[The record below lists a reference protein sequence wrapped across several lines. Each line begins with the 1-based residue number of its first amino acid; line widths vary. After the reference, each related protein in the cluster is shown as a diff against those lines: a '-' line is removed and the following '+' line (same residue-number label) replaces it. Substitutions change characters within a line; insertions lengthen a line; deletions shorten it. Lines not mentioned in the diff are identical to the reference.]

1 MYRIHPRGR
10 IVRLTAAAA
19 VAAVASVLF
28 AGCGGSPASDA
39 TQEQADGYLAVAD
52 DGATATGDV
61 SIQLDYD
68 SVEAGGL
75 DPQTATTARSWSLM
89 SLVYDTLVRI
99 GPNFE
104 FEPGLATKWETPNP
118 TTYVFTLRD
127 GVTFSN
133 GRPMTT
139 DDVVGS
145 LKRLLASQGVWAIQ
159 LDTVKTVEATGDNE
173 VTVTLKHP
181 HTAFLATLANT
192 PAAIMAM
199 KEIESGELDPAK
211 EMLGTGPFVVDGH
224 RQDVSWSFTR
234 NEHYWNADEL
244 TIDSLDVEIVG
255 QESTRL
261 AAIRDGSADFA
272 FFNNVDSLDLLAGT
286 ADARAVNQQNTD
298 FYNLFINSQQKSSP
312 LSDPKVRFALNTAL
326 DRQEIADIALAG
338 HARPTGV
345 SPVTLPDA
353 CAPMDLPSEQASL
366 DEAEQTLADAGVD
379 DLEMLIYSSE
389 PALGQIAQVI
399 QQQLEDVGVSM
410 SIEKVDDGTFD
421 SRAFAEQPADFDLAL
436 YWFAG
441 YGDAAMVSKWWNPAV
456 VPAHAGFVG
465 ADPTLNALIA
475 KAGSTPAGDERA
487 DVITDLCARVDQNSE
502 MVPLVTRPSVL
513 GYRTD
518 ALSPTLYSNEGYG
531 NILRNIVE
539 WRVLDGG
546 GQ

>member
-1 MYRIHPRGR
+1 MA
-10 IVRLTAAAA
+10 LTAAAA
-19 VAAVASVLF
+19 AASLLF

-39 TQEQADGYLAVAD
+39 TQEEADGYLAVAD
-52 DGATATGDV
+52 DGEATSGDV

-99 GPNFE
+99 GPDFE
-104 FEPGLATKWETPNP
+104 IEPGLATKWETPNP

-127 GVTFSN
+127 GVKFSN
-133 GRPMTT
+133 GRAMTAA
-139 DDVVGS
+139 DVVGS
-145 LKRLLASQGVWAIQ
+145 LQRLLKSQGVWAIQ
-159 LDTVKTVEATGDNE
+159 LGSVRTVEATGDME
-173 VTVTLKHP
+173 VTVTLERP
-181 HTAFLATLANT
+181 HSAFLSTLANT
-192 PAAIMAM
+192 PAAILPMR
-199 KEIESGELDPAK
+199 EIKSNKIDPAEK
-211 EMLGTGPFVVDGH
+211 MVGTGPFVVEKH
-224 RQDVSWSFTR
+224 RQDVSWEFAR

-244 TIDSLDVEIVG
+244 KVDNLDVEIVG

-272 FFNNVDSLDLLAGT
+272 FFNNVDSLDQLAGT

-298 FYNLFINSQQKSSP
+298 FYNLFINSQQKNSP

-326 DRQEIADIALAG
+326 DREQIADIALAG
-338 HARPTGV
+338 NALPTGV

-353 CAPMDLPSEQASL
+353 CKPEDLPSVQASV
-366 DEAEQTLADAGVD
+366 DEAEQTLADAGVGE
-379 DLEMLIYSSE
+379 LTMLIYSSE

-399 QQQLEDVGVSM
+399 QQQLDEVGVSLK
-410 SIEKVDDGTFD
+410 IEKVDDGTFD
-421 SRAFAEQPADFDLAL
+421 TRTFAKQPADFDLAL

-441 YGDAAMVSKWWNPAV
+441 YGDAGMVSKWWNPEV
-456 VPAHAGFVG
+456 VPAHAGFIG
-465 ADPTLNALIA
+465 SDPKLNSLIE
-475 KAGSTPAGDERA
+475 KAGTTASGDQRA
-487 DVITDLCARVDQNSE
+487 DVFSDLCARVDENSE

-513 GYRTD
+513 GFRTD
-518 ALSPTLYSNEGYG
+518 TLSPTLYSNEGYG

-546 GQ
+546 EK

>member
-1 MYRIHPRGR
+1 MYRNHAKRR
-10 IVRLTAAAA
+10 AVALTA
-19 VAAVASVLF
+19 VAAVATLLF
-28 AGCGGSPASDA
+28 AACGGSPTSDA
-39 TQEQADGYLAVAD
+39 TEEEADGYLAVAD
-52 DGATATGDV
+52 EGANASGDV

-89 SLVYDTLVRI
+89 SLAYETLVRI
-99 GPNFE
+99 GPDFE
-104 FEPGLATKWETPNP
+104 IEPGLATKWTTPDP

-133 GRPMTT
+133 GRPMTAA
-139 DDVVGS
+139 DVVGS
-145 LKRLLASQGVWAIQ
+145 LQRLLKSQGVWAIQ
-159 LDTVKTVEATGDNE
+159 LGAVKKIEATGDME
-173 VTVTLKHP
+173 VTVTLEQP
-181 HTAFLATLANT
+181 RSAFLATLANT
-192 PAAIMAM
+192 PAAILPM
-199 KEIESGELDPAK
+199 KEIASGKLDPAK
-211 EMLGTGPFVVDGH
+211 KMVGTGPFVVDKH
-224 RQDVSWSFTR
+224 RQDVSWEFSR
-234 NEHYWNADEL
+234 NEHYWNAGEL
-244 TIDSLDVEIVG
+244 KIDNLDVEIVG

-286 ADARAVNQQNTD
+286 TDARAVDQQNTD
-298 FYNLFINSQQKSSP
+298 FYNLFINSQQKNSA
-312 LSDPKVRFALNTAL
+312 LSDPKVRFALNAAL
-326 DRQEIADIALAG
+326 DREQIAEIALAG
-338 HARPTGV
+338 SALPTGV

-353 CAPMDLPSEQASL
+353 CDPADLPSEQASL

-379 DLEMLIYSSE
+379 DLTMLIYSSE

-399 QQQLEDVGVSM
+399 QQQLDEVGVSM
-410 SIEKVDDGTFD
+410 KIEKVDDGTFD
-421 SRAFAEQPADFDLAL
+421 TRAFATQPADFDLAL

-441 YGDAAMVSKWWNPAV
+441 YGDAAMVSQWWNPEV
-456 VPAHAGFVG
+456 VPAHTGFIG
-465 ADPTLNALIA
+465 SDPKLNALID
-475 KAGSTPAGDERA
+475 KAGSTPFGDKRA
-487 DVITDLCARVDQNSE
+487 DVITDLCARVDENSE

-531 NILRNIVE
+531 NILRNLVE